1 VTRKCP
7 QCGTAYEDA
16 IAFCGNDGA
25 ITVQVQPE
33 GDAPDTRLGRRFGEY
48 VVAARVADGAMGRV
62 YEGRHAA
69 TRQKVAIKILH
80 DDVALDRVAVERFKR
95 EFETAKDINSP
106 YVVRV
111 IDFGDTGDKS
121 YFLTMEYLE
130 GEELEALVR
139 REGGLPTARVLRILC
154 QIALG
159 LEEAHASGVIHR
171 DLKPANLFLCQDPDG
186 DSVRV
191 LDFGSVKLQME
202 TGVKL
207 TAFGTTLGSPFYMSP
222 EQAMGK
228 SDLDT
233 RTDLLALAAITYEMF
248 TGKIAFDG
256 TAVAEILMKIVNAM
270 PPPLSS
276 VVRTLPP
283 SLDDVIEKALAK
295 DKTKRHG
302 GTIEFAAD
310 VLSCLG
316 LAATPDHASIDAWAK
331 KTVVEF
337 EAALATATPR
347 AAKPFT
353 APQPIAPM
361 AGKAPTPNYAPMQ
374 PMPVPMHV
382 TNTSG
387 GIPVWVYILI
397 AMFLLMLAAAAVGL
411 LVFGLGSA

>member
-1 VTRKCP
+1 MTRKCP
-7 QCGTAYEDA
+7 QCGTAYEDT

-25 ITVQVQPE
+25 VTVQVQPE

-62 YEGRHAA
+62 YEGRHAT

-80 DDVALDRVAVERFKR
+80 EDVAKDRVAVERFKR
-95 EFETAKDINSP
+95 EYETAKDIDSP

-111 IDFGDTGDKS
+111 IDFGDTGDNS
-121 YFLTMEYLE
+121 YFLTMEFLE

-139 REGGLPTARVLRILC
+139 REGALPTARVLRILC

-171 DLKPANLFLCQDPDG
+171 DLKPANLFLCQTPEG
-186 DSVRV
+186 DSIRV

-202 TGVKL
+202 TGAKL

-228 SDLDT
+228 SDVDT
-233 RTDLLALAAITYEMF
+233 RTDLLALGAITYEMF

-270 PPPLSS
+270 PPTLSS

-283 SLDDVIEKALAK
+283 SLDDVIEKSLAK

-316 LAATPDHASIDAWAK
+316 LDAKPDHASIEAWGK
-331 KTVVEF
+331 KPIAEI

-353 APQPIAPM
+353 APAPIAAAAP
-361 AGKAPTPNYAPMQ
+361 KAATPNYVPAQ
-374 PMPVPMHV
+374 PMPAPLHV

-387 GIPVWVYILI
+387 GIPVWVYVVI
-397 AMFLLMLAAAAVGL
+397 ALAL
-411 LVFGLGSA
+411 FGLACGALGLMFVL

>member
-1 VTRKCP
+1 MTRKCP

-16 IAFCGNDGA
+16 IAFCGNDGVV
-25 ITVQVQPE
+25 TVQVQPE
-33 GDAPDTRLGRRFGEY
+33 GETPDTRLGRRFGEY

-80 DDVALDRVAVERFKR
+80 DDVAQDRVAVERFKR

-121 YFLTMEYLE
+121 FFLTMEYLE

-139 REGGLPTARVLRILC
+139 REGALPVARVLRILC

-159 LEEAHASGVIHR
+159 LDEAHQAGVIHR
-171 DLKPANLFLCQDPDG
+171 DLKPANLFLCQGPDG

-202 TGVKL
+202 TGAKL

-222 EQAMGK
+222 EQAMGRA
-228 SDLDT
+228 DMDT
-233 RTDLLALAAITYEMF
+233 RTDLLALGAITYEMF
-248 TGKIAFDG
+248 SGKIAFDG

-270 PPPLSS
+270 PPTLSS
-276 VVRTLPP
+276 VVRGLPA
-283 SLDDVIEKALAK
+283 SLDDTIEKALAK

-310 VLSCLG
+310 VLSCFG
-316 LAATPDHASIDAWAK
+316 LAATPDHASIDAWGK
-331 KTVVEF
+331 KTVAEI
-337 EAALATATPR
+337 EAALATSTPR
-347 AAKPFT
+347 AAKPFG
-353 APQPIAPM
+353 APEPAPL
-361 AGKAPTPNYAPMQ
+361 APKPATPNYAPAQ
-374 PMPVPMHV
+374 HAPVPSSTHPV
-382 TNTSG
+382 KPSG
-387 GIPVWVYILI
+387 GVPLWAYLI
-397 AMFLLMLAAAAVGL
+397 IAAFLLTVVAGALALMFVM
-411 LVFGLGSA
+411 

>member
-1 VTRKCP
+1 MTRKCP
-7 QCGTAYEDA
+7 QCGTAYEDT

-25 ITVQVQPE
+25 VTVQVQPE
-33 GDAPDTRLGRRFGEY
+33 GETADTRLGRRFGEY

-62 YEGRHAA
+62 YEGRHAT

-80 DDVALDRVAVERFKR
+80 EDVAKDRVAVERFKR
-95 EFETAKDINSP
+95 EYETAKDINSP

-111 IDFGDTGDKS
+111 IDFGDTGDNS
-121 YFLTMEYLE
+121 YFLTMEFLE

-159 LEEAHASGVIHR
+159 LDEAHASGVIHR
-171 DLKPANLFLCQDPDG
+171 DLKPANLFLCQTPEG
-186 DSVRV
+186 DSIRV

-202 TGVKL
+202 TGAKL

-228 SDLDT
+228 SDVDT
-233 RTDLLALAAITYEMF
+233 RTDLLALGAITYEMF

-256 TAVAEILMKIVNAM
+256 AAVAEILMKIVNAM
-270 PPPLSS
+270 PPTLSS

-283 SLDDVIEKALAK
+283 SLDDVIEKSLAK
-295 DKTKRHG
+295 DKTQRHG

-310 VLSCLG
+310 VLTCLG
-316 LAATPDHASIDAWAK
+316 LDAKPDHASIESWGK
-331 KTVVEF
+331 KPIAEI

-353 APQPIAPM
+353 APAP
-361 AGKAPTPNYAPMQ
+361 ATALSPSATPTYVPAQ
-374 PMPVPMHV
+374 PMPAPMHV

-387 GIPVWVYILI
+387 GIPVWVYVVI
-397 AMFLLMLAAAAVGL
+397 ALAL
-411 LVFGLGSA
+411 FGLACGALGLMFVL